1 MKIIIGI
8 LFCVLLLST
17 KANSQDIP
25 DFYFQI
31 DSLYAKNKF
40 QECIALEAQVE
51 AFIQQRKDTLGNN
64 VIVYLADSYHQLDNP
79 AKAIEWSEKQHT
91 YLANTSLLEE
101 FSIALFNLGNL
112 YLEVGDYIKA
122 GKIADELLIIDKKLF
137 GESSPDYVT
146 TVINVADFYLKS
158 DRLEDS
164 KSLLK
169 SNSKK
174 HKKTSFEFA
183 LLMNKLGDLYT
194 YTGEYSRA
202 FNSLTDAL
210 EIFKKDTTI
219 IGKQH
224 YSSTS
229 ANLGILSMERG
240 KYPDAEQYF
249 DKALNSFFWGDSSYH
264 LADSSYY
271 MATLN
276 NLAIVYQRLGQYE
289 TAEKEIIKLENHEKI
304 NLGENHPSY
313 AVTLTNLSMV
323 YKEQG
328 KFAEAEK
335 TMLKAIEIQK
345 SNESLRGISYASK
358 LNNLGQIYLHSG
370 SPAKAIP
377 YYLEVLEIFKKTLG
391 TESFSYS
398 TASYNLGLAYLR
410 IGRRQEGIKLIR
422 ESANI
427 RAKVLGKRHPKYAE
441 SIEKIAEYQ
450 WQRRQKKSARATF
463 GEVFDNYYFQIETF
477 FPVLTEEEKA
487 KFYYTTL
494 KPTFDKFNSFALD
507 FYREDPTVA
516 GDVYNIQMRTKAV
529 VMLATE
535 KVKNAIKKSNN
546 PALIEKFN
554 EWQALKEKIAKLYSQ
569 NEDPSKT
576 DSLVLAANEMEKE
589 LGRESADF
597 SKQIVR
603 KKVTWQDVQKKL
615 KPGEAAIE
623 VVRFN
628 AFTTAEGGKFDNKV
642 SYGFLIVTNETK
654 EHPDFIVME
663 DGYEMENRSLKF
675 YRNSI
680 QNKIEDTYSYATYF
694 EPVGDYLIKN
704 KITTFYFSPDGVYN
718 QINLN
723 TLFDPNL
730 NKFLNDEYT
739 IIQVTNTTE
748 LLDNSVKKNNNTSSI
763 LIGFPTFN
771 IKHDTDSLTDN
782 ELAEK
787 NSGESFSRSLRGGL
801 VRYVSS
807 NQGIPPLPGTEKEIQ
822 ELSKLF
828 KKAAQS
834 YTANAASENTTKQ
847 AKNPRVLHIATHGYF
862 LEDESTNSSEGNNK
876 YIANPL
882 LRSGLILAGVEN
894 FLKTGIPIDS
904 TGEDGILTAYEAMN
918 LQLEETDLVVLSACE
933 TARGDVKNGEGVYG
947 LQRAL
952 KLSGSQCVIMSLW
965 SVDDE
970 ATLQL
975 MVSFYENF
983 LQSNNAHDA
992 MRKAQNKLKETY
1004 PNPFYWGAFVVIGI

>member
-1 MKIIIGI
+1 MKKSIS
-8 LFCVLLLST
+8 LLLFLALLSS
-17 KANSQDIP
+17 KATSQDIP
-25 DFYFQI
+25 AFYFQI
-31 DSLYAKNKF
+31 DSLYAKNRF

-64 VIVYLADSYHQLDNP
+64 VIVYLTDSYHQLDNP
-79 AKAIEWSEKQHT
+79 TKAIEWSERQHA
-91 YLANTSLLEE
+91 YLTNTSLLEE
-101 FSIALFNLGNL
+101 LSIGLFNLGNL
-112 YLEVGDYIKA
+112 YLEVGDYTKA
-122 GKIADELLIIDKKLF
+122 GKIADELLITDKKLF
-137 GESSPDYVT
+137 GESSSDYVT
-146 TVINVADFYLKS
+146 TVINTANFYLTS
-158 DRLEDS
+158 DRLEDAL
-164 KSLLK
+164 SLLK

-174 HKKTSFEFA
+174 HKKASFEYG

-224 YSSTS
+224 FSSTS
-229 ANLGILSMERG
+229 ANLGILLMERG
-240 KYPDAEQYF
+240 KYPEAEEYLK
-249 DKALNSFFWGDSSYH
+249 KALNSF
-264 LADSSYY
+264 LADSSYLI
-271 MATLN
+271 ATLN
-276 NLAIVYQRLGQYE
+276 NLAIVYQRLGQYDV
-289 TAEKEIIKLENHEKI
+289 AENTFLEILKEDKAKL
-304 NLGENHPSY
+304 GDTHPDY
-313 AVTLTNLSMV
+313 AITLSHLSLV
-323 YKEQG
+323 LNDQRRFK
-328 KFAEAEK
+328 EAEK
-335 TMLKAIEIQK
+335 LILQALEIQK
-345 SNESLRGISYASK
+345 SSGNEKSISYARK
-358 LNNLGQIYLHSG
+358 LNNLAKIFVYSG
-370 SPAKAIP
+370 SPEKAIP
-377 YYLEVLEIFKKTLG
+377 YYMESLKIIKSTLG
-391 TESFSYS
+391 EDSPDY
-398 TASYNLGLAYLR
+398 AIHVYNLGLAYLST
-410 IGRRQEGIKLIR
+410 GKRQDGIKLIR

-450 WQRRQKKSARATF
+450 WQRRQKNSARATF
-463 GEVFDNYYFQIETF
+463 GEVFDNYYFQIENF

-487 KFYYTTL
+487 KFYYATL

-576 DSLVLAANEMEKE
+576 DSLVLAANDMEKE

-597 SKQIVR
+597 SKQLVR

-654 EHPDFIVME
+654 DHPDFFVME
-663 DGYEMENRSLKF
+663 EGYEMENRSLKF

-704 KITTFYFSPDGVYN
+704 KIKTFYFSPDGVYN

-723 TLFDPNL
+723 TLFDTNL

-771 IKHDTDSLTDN
+771 IKNETDSLADN

-787 NSGESFSRSLRGGL
+787 NSSESFSRSLRGGL

-828 KKAAQS
+828 KNAAQS
-834 YTANAASENTTKQ
+834 YTANAASENMTKQ

-862 LEDESTNSSEGNNK
+862 LEDESTNSLEGSNK

-894 FLKTGIPIDS
+894 FLKTGIAIDS

-933 TARGDVKNGEGVYG
+933 TARGDIKNGEGVYG

-970 ATLQL
+970 ATLKL

>member
-1 MKIIIGI
+1 MKKS
-8 LFCVLLLST
+8 VSLLLFLALLSS

-25 DFYFQI
+25 AFYFQI

-40 QECIALEAQVE
+40 IECIALEAQVE

-64 VIVYLADSYHQLDNP
+64 VIVYLADSYHQLDNS
-79 AKAIEWSEKQHT
+79 AKAIDWSERQHT
-91 YLANTSLLEE
+91 YLANTPLLEE

-210 EIFKKDTTI
+210 AIFKKDTSI
-219 IGKQH
+219 IAKQH

-229 ANLGILSMERG
+229 ANLGILSIERG
-240 KYPDAEQYF
+240 KYPDAEEYF
-249 DKALNSFFWGDSSYH
+249 NKALNGS

-271 MATLN
+271 IATLN
-276 NLAIVYQRLGQYE
+276 NLATVYQRLGQYE
-289 TAEKEIIKLENHEKI
+289 LAEKKFSEIEADDKVK
-304 NLGENHPSY
+304 LGEKHPDY
-313 AVTLTNLSMV
+313 ALSLCNLSLV
-323 YKEQG
+323 LNDQG
-328 KFAEAEK
+328 KFVDAEK
-335 TMLKAIEIQK
+335 LILKAIEIQRNNGDIQ
-345 SNESLRGISYASK
+345 SISYASK
-358 LNNLGQIYLHSG
+358 LNNLGKIYVYSG
-370 SPAKAIP
+370 NPAKAIP
-377 YYLEVLEIFKKTLG
+377 YYLAVLEIFKKTLG

-398 TASYNLGLAYLR
+398 TTSYNLGLAYLK
-410 IGRRQEGIKLIR
+410 IGKRQDGIRLIR

-487 KFYYTTL
+487 KFYYATL

-663 DGYEMENRSLKF
+663 EGYEMENRSLKF

-680 QNKIEDTYSYATYF
+680 QNKIEDNYSYTTYF
-694 EPVGDYLIKN
+694 EPIGDYLTKN

-771 IKHDTDSLTDN
+771 IKNETDSLADN
-782 ELAEK
+782 EIAEK

-834 YTANAASENTTKQ
+834 YMANAASENTTKQ

-862 LEDESTNSSEGNNK
+862 LEDESTNSSEGSNK

>member
-1 MKIIIGI
+1 MKKSISLL
-8 LFCVLLLST
+8 LFLTLLST

-25 DFYFQI
+25 AFYFQM
-31 DSLYAKNKF
+31 DSLYAKNRF

-64 VIVYLADSYHQLDNP
+64 AIVYLADSYHQLDNLT
-79 AKAIEWSEKQHT
+79 KAIEWREKQHR
-91 YLANTSLLEE
+91 YLANASLAEE
-101 FSIALFNLGNL
+101 LSLALFNIRNL
-112 YLEVGDYIKA
+112 YLESGEYVQA
-122 GKIADELLIIDKKLF
+122 GRIADELLTIDKMLF
-137 GESSPDYVT
+137 GESSSNYVR
-146 TVINVADFYLKS
+146 TVINVADFYLGS
-158 DRLEDS
+158 DRLEDAL
-164 KSLLK
+164 SLLK
-169 SNSKK
+169 SNSRK
-174 HKKTSFEFA
+174 HKKTSFEYG

-194 YTGEYSRA
+194 YTGEYSSA
-202 FNSLTDAL
+202 LNSLMEAQ
-210 EIFKKDTTI
+210 EVARKDTSVR
-219 IGKQH
+219 GKEL
-224 YSSTS
+224 YSGTS
-229 ANLGILSMERG
+229 ANLGILLMERG
-240 KYPDAEQYF
+240 KYPEAEEYF
-249 DKALNSFFWGDSSYH
+249 HSALKSFLTDTLSFNSISNNLALVNWYLGRYDLAEKKINEIEHREKIELGETHLSYALTLSN
-264 LADSSYY
+264 LALLYNDQTKFKLAEETMLKVLEIHRINDDINSLGF
-271 MATLN
+271 AGTLN
-276 NLAIVYQRLGQYE
+276 NLAKIYISSGQVE
-289 TAEKEIIKLENHEKI
+289 
-304 NLGENHPSY
+304 
-313 AVTLTNLSMV
+313 
-323 YKEQG
+323 
-328 KFAEAEK
+328 
-335 TMLKAIEIQK
+335 
-345 SNESLRGISYASK
+345 
-358 LNNLGQIYLHSG
+358 
-370 SPAKAIP
+370 KAIP
-377 YYLEVLEIFKKTLG
+377 YLKQSADFFQRILG
-391 TESFSYS
+391 KDHADFATTNF
-398 TASYNLGLAYLR
+398 NLGLAYLLA
-410 IGRRQEGIKLIR
+410 GKRQEGIKLIR

-487 KFYYTTL
+487 KFYYATL

-589 LGRESADF
+589 LGRESSDF

-680 QNKIEDTYSYATYF
+680 QNKIEDNYSYTTYF
-694 EPVGDYLIKN
+694 EPIGDYLTKN

-730 NKFLNDEYT
+730 NKFLNGEYT

-782 ELAEK
+782 EIAEK

-834 YTANAASENTTKQ
+834 YMANAASENTTKQ

-952 KLSGSQCVIMSLW
+952 KLSGSRCVIMSLW

-975 MVSFYENF
+975 MVYFYENF
-983 LQSNNAHDA
+983 LQSSNAHDA
-992 MRKAQNKLKETY
+992 MRKAQNKLKEKY